1 MNDKRIKKTPNKYHV
16 FMLVLTCCV
25 VGLSIIGVSYAYWKF
40 TYIAEKTNNAT
51 SGCFNIELTD
61 QKDEINLTN
70 AYPITDEQGLKLK
83 PFSFTLKNTCS
94 IFAHYYVNLEMLEGT
109 TLNSKWVATKVNN
122 DAITT
127 LDQYKTTTTAIS
139 GSTES
144 RTIAEGYLGSGDSV
158 DYTLSLWMD
167 EDATINDDV
176 MNKIFKSKVI
186 AVSEPGNYS
195 PVTAGYTKLGE
206 AILANEYQ
214 TTPAIAKTKIAAKQ
228 AVDVTNTAPVIKWI
242 EKTGSATTVT
252 AAKPAQSVIETYNKD
267 TGTGD
272 KTTQASN
279 LTLNDTKLRLFKT
292 KTFDS
297 DTARYSLSDPIYV
310 DPTTLDYS
318 GDTKYYFQSES
329 IYYNQTN
336 QKLATSSGS
345 GDITIY
351 QVTGATKTAG
361 TTTWNSISY
370 DSTTYKLSATTLTE
384 TELETDKSDKGLYQG
399 TDDYGTTY
407 YYRGNVKNNIVKFA
421 GFYWQII
428 RINGDG
434 TIRLLYNG
442 TEKNASGVKQSIDNR
457 TYQFNSLYNDPT
469 YVGYMYG
476 DKDGTTFDEV
486 HNNTN
491 NSTIKTSVDN
501 WYKTNIADKGYGS
514 YISNAVGFCGD
525 RSLPAGVWGT
535 NDNGDGINNNKSS
548 FFGAYVRYVKNVAQ
562 FTCPEP
568 SRDLYTTT
576 DSSIGNKAL
585 TYPVGLITYDELVFA
600 GMDNRH
606 INKLSWAYST
616 QHYWTMSPSYFHAT
630 SGYAKEWILHSAGY
644 LNLGWFV
651 YAGLGARPV
660 INLKSDTLI
669 TSGIG
674 TSSDP
679 FVVG

>member
-1 MNDKRIKKTPNKYHV
+1 
-16 FMLVLTCCV
+16 MLVLTCCA

-83 PFSFTLKNTCS
+83 PFSFTLRNTCS

-109 TLNSKWVATKVNN
+109 TLNSKWVATKINS

-127 LDQYKTTTTAIS
+127 LDKYKTTTTKMV

-144 RTIAEGYLGSGDSV
+144 RTIAEGYLGSDDSV
-158 DYTLSLWMD
+158 DYTVSFWMD

-176 MNKIFKSKVI
+176 MNKVFKSKVVV
-186 AVSEPGNYS
+186 VSEPGNYS
-195 PVTAGYTKLGE
+195 PVTAGYNKLGE

-228 AVDVTNTAPVIKWI
+228 TVDVTNTAPVIKWI
-242 EKTGSATTVT
+242 EKTGGTSTR
-252 AAKPAQSVIETYNKD
+252 SVIKPTAD
-267 TGTGD
+267 AISSV
-272 KTTQASN
+272 TQLSN
-279 LTLNDTKLRLFKT
+279 LNANEQYMYICTTKSFN
-292 KTFDS
+292 S
-297 DTARYSLSDPIYV
+297 ENARYSLGNCSLK

-318 GDTKYYFQSES
+318 GDTKYYYSTE
-329 IYYNQTN
+329 YMAYNQTN
-336 QKLATSSGS
+336 SKLYVARNT
-345 GDITIY
+345 GDITVF
-351 QVTGATKTAG
+351 QVTGATKTTSTQ
-361 TTTWNSISY
+361 TTNGI
-370 DSTTYKLSATTLTE
+370 TYATNVYNLSCTTLTE

-421 GFYWQII
+421 GFYWQIV

-434 TIRLLYNG
+434 SIRLIYDG
-442 TEKNASGVKQSIDNR
+442 TEKNATGVKQSINNR
-457 TYQFNSLYNDPT
+457 TYQFNSKYNDPA

-476 DKDGTTFDEV
+476 NPEGTTFDEV

-491 NSTIKTSVDN
+491 NSTIKTAVDN
-501 WYKTNIADKGYGS
+501 WYKTNIADKGYSS
-514 YISNAVGFCGD
+514 YVSNAVGFCGD
-525 RSLPAGVWGT
+525 RTLRS
-535 NDNGDGINNNKSS
+535 GDGVSTTQYS
-548 FFGAYVRYVKNVAQ
+548 YFGAYKRFENNNPQ

-585 TYPVGLITYDELVFA
+585 TYPVGLITYDELVYA

-616 QHYWTMSPSYFHAT
+616 QHYWTLSPSSFVAAW
-630 SGYAKEWILHSAGY
+630 GGAFEWLLYSAGY
-644 LNLGWFV
+644 LNTWWNV
-651 YAGLGARPV
+651 DNSLGARPV

-669 TSGIG
+669 TGGIG

>member
-1 MNDKRIKKTPNKYHV
+1 MQRKSKLSLIILGL
-16 FMLVLTCCV
+16 FIILTSI
-25 VGLSIIGVSYAYWKF
+25 GLSYAYWKF
-40 TYIAEKTNNAT
+40 SLTGDKTNNAT

-61 QKDEINLTN
+61 QKDVINLTN
-70 AYPITDEQGLKLK
+70 AYPITDAEGLKLK

-94 IFAHYYVNLEMLEGT
+94 LFAHYYVNLEMLEGT
-109 TLNSKWVATKVNN
+109 TLDSRWVATKVNS

-176 MNKIFKSKVI
+176 MNKVFNSKVVV
-186 AVSEPGNYS
+186 VSEPGNYS
-195 PVTAGYTKLGE
+195 PVSAGYTKLGE
-206 AILANEYQ
+206 VILANEYQ
-214 TTPAIAKTKIAAKQ
+214 TTPDIAKTKIASKQ
-228 AVDVTNTAPVIKWI
+228 AVDVTNTAPIINWI

-252 AAKPAQSVIETYNKD
+252 AVKPAQSVIETYNKD

-272 KTTQASN
+272 KTTQASD

-292 KTFDS
+292 KTFNS

-310 DPTTLDYS
+310 DPTEVDFS

-329 IYYNQTN
+329 IHYDQTN
-336 QKLATSSGS
+336 QKLATTSGS

-351 QVTGATKTAG
+351 QVTGATKTTG
-361 TTTWNSISY
+361 ITEWNGVSY
-370 DSTTYKLSATTLTE
+370 DSITYNLSATTLTE
-384 TELETDKSDKGLYQG
+384 TELETDKSDKGLYHG

-407 YYRGNVKNNIVKFA
+407 YYRGNVKNNIVQFA
-421 GFYWQII
+421 GYYWQII

-442 TEKNASGVKQSIDNR
+442 TEKNASGVKQSINNK
-457 TYQFNSLYNDPT
+457 TYQFNSKYNAPT

-476 DKDGTTFDEV
+476 NPDGTTFDEV
-486 HNNTN
+486 HTNTTS
-491 NSTIKTSVDN
+491 STIKTAVDN
-501 WYKTNIADKGYGS
+501 WYKTNIADKGYSS

-525 RSLPAGVWGT
+525 RSLPAGIWGT
-535 NDNGDGINNNKSS
+535 NDNGDGVKNTQRASY
-548 FFGAYVRYVKNVAQ
+548 FGAYGRHVKNVAQ

-576 DSSIGNKAL
+576 DSSIGNKSL
-585 TYPVGLITYDELVFA
+585 TYPVGLITYDELIFA

-616 QHYWTMSPSYFHAT
+616 EHYWTMSPSYFDVDWGSAI
-630 SGYAKEWILHSAGY
+630 EWDLDSTGHLIPWLDVT
-644 LNLGWFV
+644 NMF
-651 YAGLGARPV
+651 GARPV

-669 TSGIG
+669 TGGIG
-674 TSSDP
+674 TANDP
-679 FVVG
+679 FVVETN

>member
-1 MNDKRIKKTPNKYHV
+1 MNDKRMKKKTPNKYHV

-25 VGLSIIGVSYAYWKF
+25 VGLSIIGVSYAYWRF
-40 TYIAEKTNNAT
+40 TYVADKTNNAT

-83 PFSFTLKNTCS
+83 PFSFTLRNTCS

-109 TLNSKWVATKVNN
+109 TLNSKWVATKVNS

-139 GSTES
+139 SSTES
-144 RTIAEGYLGSGDSV
+144 RTIAEGYLGSDDSV

-186 AVSEPGNYS
+186 VVSEPGNYS

-252 AAKPAQSVIETYNKD
+252 STKPASSAIKSDDQMSD
-267 TGTGD
+267 
-272 KTTQASN
+272 
-279 LTLNDTKLRLFKT
+279 LTENDTKIALFTT
-292 KTFDS
+292 KTFNS
-297 DTARYSLSDPIYV
+297 DTATYSLSNPVYV
-310 DPTTLDYS
+310 DPTEVDFS
-318 GDTKYYFQSES
+318 GDTKYYFQTES
-329 IYYNQTN
+329 IQYNQASK
-336 QKLATSSGS
+336 KLYVSRGWGS
-345 GDITIY
+345 LTVY
-351 QVTGATKTAG
+351 QITGATKTTG
-361 TTTWNSISY
+361 TTKWNGVSY
-370 DSTTYKLSATTLTE
+370 DSITYNLSATTLTE

-421 GFYWQII
+421 GFYWQIV

-434 TIRLLYNG
+434 SIRLIYDG
-442 TEKNASGVKQSIDNR
+442 TEKNATGGKQTIGNS
-457 TYQFNSLYNDPT
+457 QFNSNYNDPA

-476 DKDGTTFDEV
+476 NPDGTTFDEV
-486 HNNTN
+486 HTNTTS
-491 NSTIKTSVDN
+491 STIKTKVDN
-501 WYKTNIADKGYGS
+501 WYKTNIADKGYSG

-525 RSLPAGVWGT
+525 RTLAS
-535 NDNGDGINNNKSS
+535 GDGVSTTQYS
-548 FFGAYVRYVKNVAQ
+548 YFGAYQRFQKKSPQ
-562 FTCPEP
+562 FTCQNKE
-568 SRDLYTTT
+568 RDLYTTT
-576 DSSIGNKAL
+576 DSSIGNKVL
-585 TYPVGLITYDELVFA
+585 TYPVGLVTYDELVFS
-600 GMDNRH
+600 GMDYDH
-606 INKLSWAYST
+606 VNKLAWSYST
-616 QHYWTMSPSYFHAT
+616 QHYWTMSPSYFNAT
-630 SGYAKEWILHSAGY
+630 YGNANEWILYSAGY
-644 LNLGWFV
+644 LYRGWNV
-651 YAGLGARPV
+651 YASVGARPV

-669 TSGIG
+669 TGGIG
-674 TSSDP
+674 TGSDP